1 MAYNI
6 SFRTS
11 ADQAF
16 SSLDNSLR
24 NRTEEKL
31 EQIAD
36 CEFRKP
42 ADWGYTQFDGQA
54 ASGKFDL
61 FNSIRVFAD
70 IDEESEEIIVHGAY
84 TRENLYR

>member
-1 MAYNI
+1 MVYNI
-6 SFRTS
+6 SFLTT
-11 ADQAF
+11 ADQAYE
-16 SSLDNSLR
+16 SLDNSLR
-24 NRTEEKL
+24 MRTEAKL
-31 EQIAD
+31 EKIAGD
-36 CEFRKP
+36 EFRSP

-70 IDEESEEIIVHGAY
+70 IDEESKEIVIHRAY